1 MSRDGRI
8 ELSFGTDE
16 HLFRLGIGQ
25 WREVQEACDAGPPEI
40 LARLRPLF
48 AALRQGLTFEQAM
61 DVGLL
66 GRWRI
71 DDVRAPILHGL
82 VGGGMREEEAGR
94 LVRKVFDP
102 RPAMEFV
109 DLAYQ
114 IVMAGLVG
122 AEDEKA
128 VGELEGETASP
139 LSPEESSAS
148 DKTAS
153 TP

>member
-1 MSRDGRI
+1 MSRDGSI
-8 ELSFGTDE
+8 SLPFGTDE
-16 HLFRLGIGQ
+16 RRFRLGIGQ

-61 DVGLL
+61 DLGMI

-82 VGGGMREEEAGR
+82 IGGGMREEMAGI

-114 IVMAGLVG
+114 VVMAGMVG
-122 AEDEKA
+122 ADDEA
-128 VGELEGETASP
+128 AAGELEGERPSP
-139 LSPEESSAS
+139 LSPEESSDS